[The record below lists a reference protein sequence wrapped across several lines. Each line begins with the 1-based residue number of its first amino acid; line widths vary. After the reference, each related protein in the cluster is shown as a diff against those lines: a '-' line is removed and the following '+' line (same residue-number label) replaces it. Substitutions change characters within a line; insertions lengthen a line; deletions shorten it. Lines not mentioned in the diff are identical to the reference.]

1 MDRQRDAEINSAG
14 GDKDKIK
21 AIRDRYKPQY
31 DALKTRRQDL
41 SLQKIDSGNAS
52 AADKAAYDAA
62 KKDLDDKFKKDKDD
76 RKAAYDKALGEL
88 KDQVGSPIRRRSP
101 VGRGSLR
108 RSSSAARSPTCWAS
122 SASTTHPA
130 R

>member
-1 MDRQRDAEINSAG
+1 MTRSRRSAT
-14 GDKDKIK
+14 
-21 AIRDRYKPQY
+21 ATNF
-31 DALKTRRQDL
+31 AVRRTKNPAPDL

-88 KDQVGSPIRRRSP
+88 KDQVSRVVSDVDLQ
-101 VGRGSLR
+101 VGRRLLRQSLWV
-108 RSSSAARSPTCWAS
+108 ARSPTCWAS
-122 SASTTHPA
+122 SASTIT
-130 R
+130 RRVDRTQ